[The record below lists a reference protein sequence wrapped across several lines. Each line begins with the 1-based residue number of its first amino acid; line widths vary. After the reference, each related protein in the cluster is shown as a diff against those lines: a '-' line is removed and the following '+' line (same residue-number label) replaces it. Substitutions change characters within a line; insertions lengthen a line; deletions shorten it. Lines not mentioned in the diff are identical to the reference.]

1 MTSTATL
8 RLRQARLLAAPTART
23 IAWPALLGGG
33 LVGLVLVVAG
43 RLGSADAAPLA
54 RWPGLAALAL
64 CLGAA
69 WLLDDAASLTVAC
82 TPTPLALRRLM
93 LIALALPLLG
103 GLWAVELWYA
113 TGGAGHAL
121 FGPAARGAL
130 SLEFAAMLTFALA
143 VSALALRVMP
153 ESRGGF
159 AGIVAPFALLTLA
172 AALPARWTL
181 LALPGDGAWTASHL
195 RWAAILAVGVLI
207 LAWTSRE
214 PRPRARAMHG
224 IAASDGRLPPIKTIS
239 AKPGAARPGCRT
251 SRPTARGRNR
261 DTK

>member
-8 RLRQARLLAAPTART
+8 RLRQARLLAVPTART
-23 IAWPALLGGG
+23 VAWPALLGGG
-33 LVGLVLVVAG
+33 LVGLVPLVAG
-43 RLGSADAAPLA
+43 RLDSADAAPLA

-69 WLLDDAASLTVAC
+69 WILDDSASLTVAC

-93 LIALALPLLG
+93 LVALALPLLA

-113 TGGAGHAL
+113 TAGAGHAL

-130 SLEFAAMLTFALA
+130 SLEFAAMLAFTLA
-143 VSALALRVMP
+143 VSGLALRVMP

-159 AGIVAPFALLTLA
+159 AGIVAPFALFTLA
-172 AALPARWTL
+172 VVLPARWTL
-181 LALPGDGAWTASHL
+181 LALPADGAWTASHL
-195 RWAAILAVGVLI
+195 RWAAIFAVGMLI

-214 PRPRARAMHG
+214 PRPRARAKH
-224 IAASDGRLPPIKTIS
+224 ATASADRLRAGNPGAEGGRLPSSLEGSNPLHL
-239 AKPGAARPGCRT
+239 RER
-251 SRPTARGRNR
+251 RE
-261 DTK
+261 